1 MCFQKLARSRS
12 HCRTFSAGSQLV
24 HGLSKK
30 IVTRSDI
37 DLLLTCLRQRNN
49 LPTDQVL
56 VIRAWHGEELLHV
69 LIQGIPGV
77 YDREPYDR
85 GLGKWWHTDPLCI
98 VIDSRTGYDL
108 CRSGGV
114 LSFVLAV
121 RKITPRTNVIYIL
134 IRLLEGTF
142 ATHICC

>member
-1 MCFQKLARSRS
+1 M
-12 HCRTFSAGSQLV
+12 
-24 HGLSKK
+24 
-30 IVTRSDI
+30 TRSDI

-49 LPTDQVL
+49 LPTDQDS

-108 CRSGGV
+108 CHSGRV
-114 LSFVLAV
+114 YPL
-121 RKITPRTNVIYIL
+121 Y
-134 IRLLEGTF
+134 RL
-142 ATHICC
+142 